1 MKLFKNFITACFIVL
16 VTSLVP
22 AVLFISSASAQ
33 LNSPKQPACN
43 PAIQSCQPAS
53 PPTKECDIRA
63 CMSAAD
69 RAAHEKANDCVFLAE
84 GCKGMDLKNQCCS
97 KDEATGKSKPV
108 DKQATKEDS
117 KFDWT
122 AYQKQC
128 LGMKQSNSLSDGLW
142 AQCVVGKPHDPKDD
156 EWNVK
161 EVISNGGAR
170 SYCIDGCSTPQKG
183 IDYAIKL
190 RVFLAN
196 NKDNPTGH
204 PNSSFYEACKA
215 HDICYQSCTT
225 TSQATCD
232 ANLRDS
238 SLARCND
245 VPAGHTTLVPDL
257 IGSGSSPV
265 NTRAKCITAANMM
278 HEILSPFGSDSVG
291 GGGGSAFKKRR
302 QQMCQCC

>member
-1 MKLFKNFITACFIVL
+1 MKLFKNFITACFIAL
-16 VTSLVP
+16 ATSLVP
-22 AVLFISSASAQ
+22 NVLFISSASAQ

-84 GCKGMDLKNQCCS
+84 GCKGMDLQTQCCS

-117 KFDWT
+117 KFVWT

-128 LGMKQSNSLSDGLW
+128 PGMKQSNSLPDGLW

-156 EWNVK
+156 EWNVT
-161 EVISNGGAR
+161 EVISNGSGR
-170 SYCIDGCSTPQKG
+170 TYCIDGCSTPPYIVKTLYQTG
-183 IDYAIKL
+183 
-190 RVFLAN
+190 VFIVED
-196 NKDNPTGH
+196 KDNPTGYATS
-204 PNSSFYEACKA
+204 SSFYNGCKS
-215 HDICYQSCTT
+215 HDMCYQTCDK

-232 ANLRDS
+232 ENLLKANLAACS
-238 SLARCND
+238 TIPVN
-245 VPAGHTTLVPDL
+245 HTTEIPRKFGD
-257 IGSGSSPV
+257 PKKV
-265 NTRAKCITAANMM
+265 NTRDKCVDAAKAMN
-278 HEILSPFGSDSVG
+278 FGLAPRSDDEVG
-291 GGGGSAFKKRR
+291 GGGAKAFKKRR